1 MRGAA
6 YLGVMER
13 SEPGKEA
20 LSFLSPHPHLLPA
33 GRELLSAPLSRASSP
48 SSLAASA
55 QKAWFGGGRT
65 RSVGIGSELTPSLRH
80 KVPPPASGS
89 ASGSPFSMAT

>member
-1 MRGAA
+1 MRSAA
-6 YLGVMER
+6 HLGVMEH

-20 LSFLSPHPHLLPA
+20 LSFLSTHPRLLPA
-33 GRELLSAPLSRASSP
+33 GRELLSAPLSRASSLP
-48 SSLAASA
+48 SLAASA

-65 RSVGIGSELTPSLRH
+65 RSVGIGSKLTPSLWH